1 MSLLEVTETSL
12 LGFEK
17 LVIVL
22 DRSALWSLLF
32 IRYNK

>member
-12 LGFEK
+12 LGFKK

-22 DRSALWSLLF
+22 DEICPAMPAVYL
-32 IRYNK
+32 IQ

>member
-1 MSLLEVTETSL
+1 MSLLEVTETNL

-22 DRSALWSLLF
+22 DEICPVVPAVYSLQ
-32 IRYNK
+32 